1 MLTFFGIGQEV
12 ITMMKIKVSYERQ
25 EELIRVVS
33 LLQPL
38 KVSVRKPKTEKGAYK
53 RAYITVK

>member
-1 MLTFFGIGQEV
+1 
-12 ITMMKIKVSYERQ
+12 MMKIKVSYERQ

-38 KVSVRKPKTEKGAYK
+38 NVSVRRPKAEKGAYK

>member
-1 MLTFFGIGQEV
+1 
-12 ITMMKIKVSYERQ
+12 MMKIKVSYERQ

-33 LLQPL
+33 LLHPL
-38 KVSVRKPKTEKGAYK
+38 NISVRKPKTEKGAYK

>member
-1 MLTFFGIGQEV
+1 ML
-12 ITMMKIKVSYERQ
+12 KIKISYERQ

-38 KVSVRKPKTEKGAYK
+38 KISVRKPKAEKGVYK
-53 RAYITVK
+53 KAYITIK